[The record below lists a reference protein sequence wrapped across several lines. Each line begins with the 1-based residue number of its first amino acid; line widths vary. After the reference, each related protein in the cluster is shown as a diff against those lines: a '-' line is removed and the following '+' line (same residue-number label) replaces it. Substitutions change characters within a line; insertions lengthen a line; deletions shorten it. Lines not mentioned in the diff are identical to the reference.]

1 MSRKGLRTHGA
12 SLSLFLPNCM
22 FLWKFHHH
30 ENHSL
35 GLAFSKISY
44 QNTSTLKKVTPE
56 THLSPSIL
64 AGDNC
69 ARPIGQVPDDEA
81 RRGVLEAQYSLYH
94 TVPHHVFSSVFMV
107 QFSSW

>member
-12 SLSLFLPNCM
+12 SVSLFLPNCM

-30 ENHSL
+30 KNHSL

-56 THLSPSIL
+56 TPLSPSIL

-81 RRGVLEAQYSLYH
+81 RR
-94 TVPHHVFSSVFMV
+94 
-107 QFSSW
+107 